1 MVGRTIKGGRK
12 RNRGKAT
19 RKARG
24 RKRRRGGS
32 IGVLGI
38 LKRALPSYLLYQA
51 VKMQQ
56 RKKAKFKKKSKKQR
70 GRGSSRRKR

>member
-32 IGVLGI
+32 IGVSGI

-56 RKKAKFKKKSKKQR
+56 RKKSKKQR
-70 GRGSSRRKR
+70 DRGSSRRKR

>member
-12 RNRGKAT
+12 RNRGKTT

-24 RKRRRGGS
+24 RKRRRGGN

-38 LKRALPSYLLYQA
+38 LKRAIPSYLLYQA

-56 RKKAKFKKKSKKQR
+56 RKKTKFKKKSKKQR

>member
-19 RKARG
+19 RKAGG

-56 RKKAKFKKKSKKQR
+56 RKKSKKQR
-70 GRGSSRRKR
+70 DRGSSRRKR